1 MRYKPK
7 NVAAL
12 HLALG
17 AGSNA
22 GQCRP
27 IDRGFRKDRWRTSEG
42 DNLGR
47 EFGDND
53 PAGSPSRKCRD
64 AEQGRRQTSRA
75 KTIGS
80 GSS

>member
-1 MRYKPK
+1 MRYKRAPSSSWW
-7 NVAAL
+7 L
-12 HLALG
+12 T
-17 AGSNA
+17 GSNA

-53 PAGSPSRKCRD
+53 PAGSPSRKYRD
-64 AEQGRRQTSRA
+64 GEQGRRQTSHA
-75 KTIGS
+75 QTIGS